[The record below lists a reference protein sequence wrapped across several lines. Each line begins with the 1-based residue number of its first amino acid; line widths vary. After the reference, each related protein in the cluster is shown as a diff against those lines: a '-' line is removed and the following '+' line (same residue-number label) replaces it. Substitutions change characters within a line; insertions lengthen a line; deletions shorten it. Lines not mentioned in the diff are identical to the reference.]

1 MKYLKTYE
9 NKNLLDQFLDEIHNL
24 IKKSD
29 TRDDKMV
36 ILMAGQFRFYLE
48 EHYPEKLNEYLYR
61 VSDGEYPREVIL
73 DMSKNMTRDDT
84 LFEIIHAIFPKYE
97 AECLKDTRDN
107 YRYDITVGNI
117 YTITDEFIE
126 NGIEYVELELN
137 DSSEP
142 YFSFPKE
149 WFSKI

>member
-9 NKNLLDQFLDEIHNL
+9 NKKLLDQFLDEIHNL

-29 TRDDKMV
+29 TKDDKMV

-61 VSDGEYPREVIL
+61 VSDGEYPRDVIL
-73 DMSKNMTRDDT
+73 DISKNLTRDDT
-84 LFEIIHAIFPKYE
+84 LFEIIHGIFPKYKVK
-97 AECLKDTRDN
+97 CDVKVRFLGLTFGKT
-107 YRYDITVGNI
+107 YTV
-117 YTITDEFIE
+117 TDEVFE
-126 NGIEYVELELN
+126 QGKPMLELEMT
-137 DSSEP
+137 DDGHP
-142 YFSFPKE
+142 YETRLKE